1 MTDTARKKP
10 PVIGSAIIL
19 AVLAAVCT
27 AIVATTYRTTA
38 GRIAENA
45 QAHLEQSLAPVLAG
59 LEYDG
64 KLSEST
70 LVIPLPHELPGNE
83 AVTVYRVFADDK
95 PVAALFVVTA
105 RDGFAGPIKL
115 LVGIAASGT
124 ITGVRVLEHR
134 ETPGLGDLID
144 SSRSDWVQQFN
155 GRSLQDPQATR
166 WLIRRDGG
174 EFDQLTGASITPR
187 AVIKAIRDTL
197 IYFDHHRDAV
207 FALSGANTEAAE
219 AESTP

>member
-1 MTDTARKKP
+1 MTEPSGKP
-10 PVIGSAIIL
+10 PILGSAVIL
-19 AVLAAVCT
+19 AVLAAICT

-38 GRIAENA
+38 VRIAENA

-70 LVIPLPHELPGNE
+70 IVIPLPHELPGNDP
-83 AVTVYRVFADDK
+83 VTVYRVFAGEK

-105 RDGFAGPIKL
+105 RDGFSGPIKL
-115 LVGIAASGT
+115 LVGISASGT

-144 SSRSDWVQQFN
+144 SSRSDWVLQFN
-155 GRSLQDPQATR
+155 GRSLKDPQPAG

-174 EFDQLTGASITPR
+174 TFDQLTGASITPR
-187 AVIKAIRDTL
+187 AVVKAIRDTL
-197 IYFDHHRDAV
+197 LYFDNHRDLV
-207 FALSGANTEAAE
+207 FAMSEANRTEAPPE
-219 AESTP
+219 PE

>member
-1 MTDTARKKP
+1 MMEPAGKP
-10 PVIGSAIIL
+10 PILGSALIL

-38 GRIAENA
+38 VRIAENA
-45 QAHLEQSLAPVLAG
+45 QAHLEQSLAPVLAD

-83 AVTVYRVFADDK
+83 PVTVYRVFADDK

-115 LVGIAASGT
+115 LVGISAAGD

-144 SSRSDWVQQFN
+144 SSRSDWILQFN
-155 GRSLQDPQATR
+155 GRSLTDPQPAG

-174 EFDQLTGASITPR
+174 TFDQLTGASITPR

-197 IYFDHHRDAV
+197 IYFSNHRDRV
-207 FALSGANTEAAE
+207 FEKSDMSRDETQPEPA
-219 AESTP
+219 P